1 PDHDDGR
8 RRPRA
13 ARPPVKVLVTGA
25 DGFVGQWLCRALLGA
40 GHRVTGTHLTPEPM
54 PGILTAHERAAVD
67 WLRLDLSDEGSIA
80 VLATRPADWVVHLAG
95 FASAGEAARDPG
107 LAWVVN
113 AAGTAR
119 VAHYL
124 SRLPAPPV
132 MLLVSSAEVYG
143 AGEPHPRRETD
154 PIAPRSAY
162 AASKAAAE
170 IAAREVAQRT
180 ELKVII
186 ARPFPHTGPGQT
198 TTFVVPAF
206 AARIR
211 AARRDGA
218 ATVAVGNLAP
228 VRDLL
233 DVRDV
238 VDAYLGVLSRGV
250 PGEAYNIARGEG
262 VSVGEV
268 FARLVR
274 LLGASV
280 RPVADPALVRVADI
294 PYLVGDPAKTLAATG
309 WRPRRSLDETL
320 QDLVDAQAD

>member
-1 PDHDDGR
+1 M
-8 RRPRA
+8 
-13 ARPPVKVLVTGA
+13 KVLVTGA
-25 DGFVGQWLCRALLGA
+25 DGFVGQWLCQALLGA
-40 GHRVTGTHLTPEPM
+40 GHRVTGTHLTPAPA
-54 PGILTAHERAAVD
+54 PGILTADERAAIS
-67 WLRLDLSDEGSIA
+67 WLRLDLSAEGSVA
-80 VLATRPADWVVHLAG
+80 ALATRPAEWVVHLAG

-119 VAHYL
+119 VAHHL
-124 SRLPAPPV
+124 SRMSDPPAL
-132 MLLVSSAEVYG
+132 LLVSSAEVYG
-143 AGEPHPRRETD
+143 AGEPQPRRETD

-170 IAAREVAQRT
+170 IAAGEVARRT
-180 ELKVII
+180 GLKVII

-211 AARRDGA
+211 AARRDGT
-218 ATVAVGNLAP
+218 ATVAVGNLEP

-238 VDAYLGVLSRGV
+238 VDAYLGLLSRGV

-268 FARLVR
+268 FERLAH

-294 PYLVGDPAKTLAATG
+294 PYLVGDPAKTFAATG
-309 WRPRRSLDETL
+309 WRPRHSLDETL
-320 QDLVDAQAD
+320 QD